1 MARANGEAV
10 HSERAW
16 VPFHES
22 VRSCTP
28 TRMAGFSGE
37 PIALRVEGHVENG
50 RSVAEFLRK
59 DRRVEW
65 FNLRGVLGKSL
76 SRARA
81 KISRRPRL
89 LFDDLWSAAEH
100 LYLGEICGRSVPAGG
115 TSFSGR
121 SRGI

>member
-1 MARANGEAV
+1 MSAPG
-10 HSERAW
+10 

-28 TRMAGFSGE
+28 IRMAGFSGE

-65 FNLRGVLGKSL
+65 VNLRGFSESPYHAL
-76 SRARA
+76 AQN
-81 KISRRPRL
+81 ISAG
-89 LFDDLWSAAEH
+89 AAA
-100 LYLGEICGRSVPAGG
+100 L
-115 TSFSGR
+115 
-121 SRGI
+121 